1 MPARRD
7 KSLTSAWS
15 TRADVST
22 QHFNYA
28 HVYVYH
34 VVWAS
39 VLHMPLRGVGGTV
52 NQRRVRL
59 QAASCASEM
68 PCHLAPLLCSEEG
81 EWGMQ
86 ICSGSK
92 LIQDGRLALFAEQ
105 LVDERVRRHE
115 ASARYGP
122 KSTTQRLIG
131 SCRKI
136 ALRHKH

>member
-1 MPARRD
+1 MSQRVNNFFTIYCDCAARVKRHGGSTLSQTRRVDPVPARRD

-22 QHFNYA
+22 RHFNYA
-28 HVYVYH
+28 HVYVYR

-68 PCHLAPLLCSEEG
+68 PCHLAPLG
-81 EWGMQ
+81 
-86 ICSGSK
+86 
-92 LIQDGRLALFAEQ
+92 
-105 LVDERVRRHE
+105 
-115 ASARYGP
+115 ARP
-122 KSTTQRLIG
+122 
-131 SCRKI
+131 
-136 ALRHKH
+136 